1 MKKTALLLLLFLA
14 PRIFALNGSIGASL
28 FVAPISALVE
38 QVVSGSLVISQVNGS
53 SVVSTYIQDFMPQV
67 WVTNTGSSVT
77 SYAVSKPSFG
87 SSLAGQ
93 NPQFGGTLTLPM
105 SWRFHAP
112 SMYPSYGSSVQ
123 VGTQTYTL
131 GAQIT
136 MSNGTIVY
144 PTTTTITVSPLTL
157 PSSQVTGWHN

>member
-1 MKKTALLLLLFLA
+1 MKKIILLLLLLA
-14 PRIFALNGSIGASL
+14 VPRAQAQEGSIGASL
-28 FVAPISALVE
+28 YVAPIVSVIQ
-38 QVVSGSLVISQVNGS
+38 QVVSGSLVISQINGS
-53 SVVSTYIQDFMPQV
+53 SVVATYIQDFMPQV

-93 NPQFGGTLTLPM
+93 NPTFGGTLTLPM
-105 SWRFHAP
+105 SWRFHSP
-112 SMYPSYGSSVQ
+112 SIYPSQGSSVQ
-123 VGTQTYTL
+123 TGTQTYTL

-144 PTTTTITVSPLTL
+144 PTTTTIRVNPISL
-157 PSSQVTGWHN
+157 PDAQVTGWHD